1 MAGSDQSG
9 ISPAGTAGPK
19 TSARWPCLRAI
30 LLQMART
37 QQIVACNAAS
47 RQSPSEM
54 RSSHTSCS
62 DPDSAEE
69 QYGRNL
75 PAYPL
80 SQEILGW
87 PCQLAK
93 ATPSRS
99 QATPTTCACSNHQA
113 WREGIWLSKVA
124 PEETKLSQEPA
135 ARGRQ
140 PVSSVKPRRWA
151 FIGVSSL

>member
-9 ISPAGTAGPK
+9 ISPTGTAGPK

-37 QQIVACNAAS
+37 QQIVGCNAAS

-69 QYGRNL
+69 RNL
-75 PAYPL
+75 PAVPGDFGVAL
-80 SQEILGW
+80 PISESHAFSFAGH
-87 PCQLAK
+87 AHHV
-93 ATPSRS
+93 
-99 QATPTTCACSNHQA
+99 TTKQGL
-113 WREGIWLSKVA
+113 RRIWLSKVA